1 MNISSWLHKYITMML
16 ESNDDLMILLIA
28 GLIVVFSALGIYYAC
43 ILNASNV
50 NTIKGN
56 NVSILDMMADE
67 TTHVNTVNSV
77 NSVDL
82 SKFIP
87 VPNHSGPVANCP
99 SCVYTDPV
107 PCQRRKFRR
116 HKRYKPP
123 PVTFETP

>member
-1 MNISSWLHKYITMML
+1 MML
-16 ESNDDLMILLIA
+16 ESSDDLMILLIA
-28 GLIVVFSALGIYYAC
+28 GLIIVFSALGIYYAC
-43 ILNASNV
+43 ILNVAKASSASNV
-50 NTIKGN
+50 KMN

-77 NSVDL
+77 DL
-82 SKFIP
+82 AKFIP

>member
-1 MNISSWLHKYITMML
+1 MML
-16 ESNDDLMILLIA
+16 ESSDDLMILLIA
-28 GLIVVFSALGIYYAC
+28 GLIIVFSALGIYYAC
-43 ILNASNV
+43 ILNASNL
-50 NTIKGN
+50 NAIKMN

-77 NSVDL
+77 NSINSVDL
-82 SKFIP
+82 AKFIP